1 MALVDEIK
9 SDKRKSIFKKIFF
22 LFLFVWISYF
32 GYNYVFIPK
41 EIINTNETKKF
52 TVKKDDLKVYI
63 ESDGKVS
70 LKDEFS
76 LDFQNIWIIK
86 NIYKT
91 EWDRVEK
98 WELIAELDD
107 TYLNINIEKAK
118 LSLKTAQ
125 SNYEIKN
132 RWWTQNEID
141 IQSKQLEA
149 NIISLQSV
157 QSQTEIDLQT
167 ALDNKQIAKDNL
179 DNIQKQIELSLLNA
193 QNNIDTS
200 KIDLQIAQDNANYT
214 ISQEEEKYTNAQN
227 KLLMEVGQII
237 SIIEKNLFD
246 IDMLLWISD
255 SNKYHNDTFEIYL
268 WAKNS
273 SLKNIAEN
281 NYRETKQGF
290 DSFYSDWKIY
300 RQSPDLSKWDEY
312 MNQLKEIWSWVNRTL
327 HSTLDVLKN
336 SITSQSLSQITIDNY
351 ISNFEKVLSDSK
363 TSLANFSSF
372 IQTATEIKTSAD
384 VKIDASKNQ
393 VVSTQQKLKI
403 AEANYQKIFLEND
416 ILLSWAQQKLDQAN
430 IQIENTKLKNESL
443 LSKENSQVDI
453 SKTLLESK
461 SQVDILDLDPFI
473 IAIATTK
480 KNLEEANQKK
490 EDVKLYS
497 PISGKI
503 VDITGR
509 VWDQT
514 NNLKWAFATV
524 INTSTMYVESFVE
537 EWDIMKIKDK
547 QEVYL
552 TFDSIEW
559 LTLTG
564 MVIYINDKANID
576 SNGIVSY
583 EVKILFEVS
592 DTRVKDSMTTTIQFI
607 TKQVKNILIIPVPWV
622 KNINKKPSVMMEN
635 GTYKQII
642 TWFTDGKMV
651 EVMSWLKLGD
661 KITY

>member
-372 IQTATEIKTSAD
+372 IQTAAEIKTSAD

-403 AEANYQKIFLEND
+403 AEANYQKILLEND

>member
-32 GYNYVFIPK
+32 GYNYFFIPK

-63 ESDGKVS
+63 EADGKVS

-86 NIYKT
+86 NIYKK
-91 EWDRVEK
+91 EWDNVEK
-98 WELIAELDD
+98 WEIIAELDD
-107 TYLNINIEKAK
+107 TYLNINIDKAT

-125 SNYEIKN
+125 SNYEIKK
-132 RWWTQNEID
+132 RWWTENEID
-141 IQSKQLEA
+141 IQSKQLDA
-149 NIISLQSV
+149 NIVSFESV
-157 QSQTEIDLQT
+157 KSQTEIDLQT
-167 ALDNKQIAKDNL
+167 ALDNKQISKDNL
-179 DNIQKQIELSLLNA
+179 ENIQKQIELTLLNA

-237 SIIEKNLFD
+237 TIIEKNLFD

-255 SNKYHNDTFEIYL
+255 SNKYQNDSFEIYL
-268 WAKNS
+268 WSKNS
-273 SLKNIAEN
+273 SSKNIAEN
-281 NYRETKQGF
+281 NYRETKKVF
-290 DSFYSDWKIY
+290 DSFYSEWKIY
-300 RQSPDLSKWDEY
+300 RQTPELSKWDEY
-312 MNQLKEIWSWVNRTL
+312 MNQLKEIWSWVNKTL
-327 HSTLDVLKN
+327 NSTLDVLKN
-336 SITSQSLSQITIDNY
+336 SITSTSLSQITIDNY
-351 ISNFEKVLSDSK
+351 ISNFEKALSDSK
-363 TSLANFSSF
+363 TTLANFSSF
-372 IQTATEIKTSAD
+372 MQTTAEIKTSAD

-393 VVSTQQKLKI
+393 VISTQQKLKI
-403 AEANYQKIFLEND
+403 AEANYQKILLEND
-416 ILLSWAQQKLDQAN
+416 ILLSWAKQKLDQAN

-461 SQVDILDLDPFI
+461 SQVDILDLEPFI
-473 IAIATTK
+473 IAIATAK
-480 KNLEEANQKK
+480 KNLEEATKKK
-490 EDVKLYS
+490 EDAKLYS

-503 VDITGR
+503 VDITGK

-514 NNLKWAFATV
+514 NNLKWAFATI

-537 EWDIMKIKDK
+537 EWDIIKIKDQ

-564 MVIYINDKANID
+564 SVIYINDKANID

-592 DTRVKDSMTTTIQFI
+592 DTRVKDSMTTTMQFI
-607 TKQVKNILIIPVPWV
+607 TKQVKNILIIPVPSV
-622 KNINKKPSVMMEN
+622 KTINKKPSVMMEN

-651 EVMSWLKLGD
+651 EVISWLKLGD